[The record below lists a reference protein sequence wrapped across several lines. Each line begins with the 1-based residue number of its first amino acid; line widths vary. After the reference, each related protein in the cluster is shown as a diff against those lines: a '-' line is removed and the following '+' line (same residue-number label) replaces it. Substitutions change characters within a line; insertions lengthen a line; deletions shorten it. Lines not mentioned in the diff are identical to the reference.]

1 MSTDTDLT
9 IDIGETV
16 IHPHHGAV
24 TIEKRQEREIGD
36 EVIEMLVLTTEDD
49 LAVMVPADQVEE
61 TGIRPCMPKK
71 ELEAV
76 LDVLGEEPS
85 PVKGHWSRR
94 LKKNK
99 ERYRSGDPEQ
109 VAVVVRDLFAKD
121 QAKKLSPA
129 ERRLYRDARRMIEG
143 ELAAV
148 VKGGQEAA
156 EKKVDKALAC
166 HVVVDEDEAKKAS

>member
-1 MSTDTDLT
+1 MT
-9 IDIGETV
+9 IAVGQTV

-24 TIEKRQEREIGD
+24 RIEERLERRLGG
-36 EVIEMLVLTTEDD
+36 EKVEMLVLTSDEGD
-49 LAVMVPADQVEE
+49 LSVLVPADQVEE

-71 ELEAV
+71 DVASVLE
-76 LDVLGEEPS
+76 VLGEDAS

-94 LKKNK
+94 LKRNK

-121 QAKKLSPA
+121 QHKRLSPA

-148 VKGGQEAA
+148 VKGGAEAA
-156 EKKVDKALAC
+156 TKQVDDALAP
-166 HVVVDEDEAKKAS
+166 HVAEPEAVAG